1 MVDGLTRDSRKQFVF
16 MSLNIFR
23 FLLQKVAEA
32 AAVIVAAKAVAANI
46 AHSTGTSIVG
56 ECCCTTNQIRPVSHS
71 IMLAALSQQQQQ
83 RQHQQ

>member
-23 FLLQKVAEA
+23 FLLLIFAAGVVFFPYQKKLQKVAEA

-56 ECCCTTNQIRPVSHS
+56 ECCCITNQIRPVS
-71 IMLAALSQQQQQ
+71 Q
-83 RQHQQ
+83 